1 MRKCVTPNKG
11 LTRNHSWSYTSI
23 VHAKRLP
30 SSRQLLSLRE
40 GTIGAAMGEIK
51 RLECVGS
58 RQERFKK
65 ERTIAAVRGQVNIR
79 TWVVFGFGS
88 NWSLDG
94 HC

>member
-1 MRKCVTPNKG
+1 MAHTE
-11 LTRNHSWSYTSI
+11 S
-23 VHAKRLP
+23 LP

-40 GTIGAAMGEIK
+40 GIAGTAVGEIK
-51 RLECVGS
+51 RLECVSS

-65 ERTIAAVRGQVNIR
+65 ERTIAAVRGQVIIR

-88 NWSLDG
+88 NWNLDG

>member
-1 MRKCVTPNKG
+1 MA
-11 LTRNHSWSYTSI
+11 Y
-23 VHAKRLP
+23 AKNLP
-30 SSRQLLSLRE
+30 SSPQLLSLKA
-40 GTIGAAMGEIK
+40 GTTGAAMGEIK

-65 ERTIAAVRGQVNIR
+65 EGTLIAVRGQVKIR